1 MHETILIDQKIRH
14 PGNFHPLLDI
24 VKTAMLHALPHNIV
38 TWTPQYY
45 TIGVAVLLGSDPGIY
60 CGVWDTKP
68 YHNYNIAGSVLCKKR
83 MSTSREYKVSY
94 WLLCAKDRLKLN
106 SILFFMYSKGK
117 AKFTQ
122 QIT

>member
-83 MSTSREYKVSY
+83 MSTSVHAILPNLSKRLTSY
-94 WLLCAKDRLKLN
+94 ILKTIKHPKWPQLVT
-106 SILFFMYSKGK
+106 I
-117 AKFTQ
+117 
-122 QIT
+122 I